1 MDEQEKRPPKLL
13 DQLRELLRIKHY
25 SYKTEQ
31 SYVRWVKRYILFH
44 NKRHP
49 KDMGEQEITQFLS
62 HLAIKQNVS
71 ASTQNQALCAI
82 VFLYKHVLNKAPGEF
97 TKIVWAK
104 RPKRLP
110 VVLSREEVKEILE
123 NISGTIWLVVS
134 LLYGSG
140 LRLNECLKLRVKD
153 IDFEYNQLLIR
164 SAKGGKDRYTL
175 LPNIIKTTL
184 QQHLL
189 KVQKLHQQDL
199 KNGYGN
205 VHLPYA
211 IERKYP
217 KAAKEWGWQ
226 YAFPSLSISADPRSN
241 VQRRNHIGEW
251 TIQRSIRY
259 AILKTG
265 ITKSVS
271 AYTFRHSFATHLLEN
286 GYDIRTI
293 QELLGHKNVKTTM
306 IYTHVL
312 KNGGHYIKS
321 PMDML

>member
-1 MDEQEKRPPKLL
+1 MEEQEKRPPKLL
-13 DQLRELLRIKHY
+13 DQLRERVRIKHY

-31 SYVRWVKRYILFH
+31 SYVQWVKRYILFH

-82 VFLYKHVLNKAPGEF
+82 VFLYKHVLNKALGEF

-217 KAAKEWGWQ
+217 KASKEWGWQ
-226 YAFPSLSISADPRSN
+226 YVFPSTSITSNPRTGEMKRHYLGRWVIQRAVRDARNKTKITKKISA
-241 VQRRNHIGEW
+241 H
-251 TIQRSIRY
+251 
-259 AILKTG
+259 
-265 ITKSVS
+265 
-271 AYTFRHSFATHLLEN
+271 TFRHSFATHLLES

-293 QELLGHKNVKTTM
+293 QELLGHKSVKTTM
-306 IYTHVL
+306 VYTHVL
-312 KNGGHYIKS
+312 KTGSHYVKS
-321 PMDML
+321 PMDTI

>member
-13 DQLRELLRIKHY
+13 DQLRELLKKKHY

-31 SYVRWVKRYILFH
+31 SYVQWVKRYISFN

-62 HLAIKQNVS
+62 HLAVKENVS

-82 VFLYKHVLNKAPGEF
+82 VFLYRHVLNKELGKF
-97 TKIVWAK
+97 SKIVRAK

-110 VVLSREEVKEILE
+110 VVLTRKEVKEILE
-123 NISGTIWLVVS
+123 NISGASWLVVS

-153 IDFEYNQLLIR
+153 VDFAHNQIIIR
-164 SAKGGKDRYTL
+164 SGKGEKERRTF
-175 LPNIIKTTL
+175 LPNNVITSL
-184 QQHLL
+184 RQHLI
-189 KVQKLHQQDL
+189 KVKEIHERDL
-199 KNGYGN
+199 EAGYGK
-205 VHLPYA
+205 VYLPYT

-217 KAAKEWGWQ
+217 DPAKEWDWQ
-226 YAFPSLSISADPRSN
+226 YIFTANSISTDPRTGIRRRHHLGEWA
-241 VQRRNHIGEW
+241 VQRA
-251 TIQRSIRY
+251 IRY
-259 AILKTG
+259 AKLKIG
-265 ITKSVS
+265 ITKSIS
-271 AYTFRHSFATHLLEN
+271 AHTFRHSFATHLLEN